1 MLAPMPGNAAGGT
14 DEIRKARPAREA
26 VGQRLDDVTV
36 VVQLETSRI
45 HEFNRTGGRF
55 WELLQEEED
64 LGAVEQAL
72 LEEFEVSREQLHG
85 EIQDLAARL
94 AEERLI
100 TVLER
105 A

>member
-1 MLAPMPGNAAGGT
+1 MPPNPAGDT
-14 DEIRKARPAREA
+14 DEIRKARPAPET
-26 VGQRLDDVTV
+26 VGQRLDDVIV
-36 VVQLETSRI
+36 VVQLDTSRI

-55 WELLQEEED
+55 WELLQDEED
-64 LGAVEQAL
+64 LGVVEQAL
-72 LEEFEVSREQLHG
+72 LEEFDVSREQLHG
-85 EIQDLAARL
+85 EIQRLAASL